1 MESVETELK
10 FIRPIVC
17 YLDGL
22 KRLVSASNG
31 EEEPLLLVAET
42 VPFGMALGLGTT
54 RGSTG
59 GAGGL
64 VTCRKRD
71 LLHVGVRVP
80 IRCACKPARQSPNFR
95 QICPSEN
102 NRGETYFANQKGK
115 EKRRRIDRLTTKG
128 YPRID
133 RFHPCVKQGSL

>member
-64 VTCRKRD
+64 VSCRKGKLTTNVD
-71 LLHVGVRVP
+71 KANKGVSVP
-80 IRCACKPARQSPNFR
+80 MMRTSKSPIYPPNFL
-95 QICPSEN
+95 EN
-102 NRGETYFANQKGK
+102 TNLKTVGAVLTLPIKKGK
-115 EKRRRIDRLTTKG
+115 RKLSSISHCGKSNR
-128 YPRID
+128 
-133 RFHPCVKQGSL
+133 SS